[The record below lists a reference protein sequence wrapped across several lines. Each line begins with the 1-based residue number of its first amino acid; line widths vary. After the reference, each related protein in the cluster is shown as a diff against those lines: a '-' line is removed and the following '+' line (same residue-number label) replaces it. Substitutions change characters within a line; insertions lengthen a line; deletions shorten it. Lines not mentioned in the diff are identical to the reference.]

1 MGIPSTSASP
11 ERDFPIVRL
20 FFGGNHAKL
29 SPETLDN
36 IFKLR
41 EAFEFDVVWT

>member
-1 MGIPSTSASP
+1 MEIPSTSAGP

-20 FFGGNHAKL
+20 FFCGNRAEL

-41 EAFEFDVVWT
+41 EAFKFDVV